1 MGTTAALKELETNE
15 IFCEDKIE
23 GPCGPVKGIY
33 ARERTFLALKAERLL
48 IRTLV
53 DTLDGEADAKK
64 LGLACKRISAM
75 KTKSHNLELV
85 GQKLMMMMSN
95 KMFYNDV
102 GDDETSQSV
111 RTGLI
116 VPTRLD

>member
-64 LGLACKRISAM
+64 LGLACKCLLNVAKYIAILCFRNIALYFA
-75 KTKSHNLELV
+75 KIRRRH
-85 GQKLMMMMSN
+85 
-95 KMFYNDV
+95 F
-102 GDDETSQSV
+102 
-111 RTGLI
+111 
-116 VPTRLD
+116 

>member
-53 DTLDGEADAKK
+53 DTLDGEATKCFTTM
-64 LGLACKRISAM
+64 LVMMKRCCF
-75 KTKSHNLELV
+75 
-85 GQKLMMMMSN
+85 Q
-95 KMFYNDV
+95 ND
-102 GDDETSQSV
+102 
-111 RTGLI
+111 
-116 VPTRLD
+116 PTNFVV

>member
-85 GQKLMMMMSN
+85 GQLLS
-95 KMFYNDV
+95 
-102 GDDETSQSV
+102 
-111 RTGLI
+111 
-116 VPTRLD
+116 

>member
-75 KTKSHNLELV
+75 KRISFIREMRRSCLKGNLASYPPLPEDFPKTELV
-85 GQKLMMMMSN
+85 RVL
-95 KMFYNDV
+95 YNFC
-102 GDDETSQSV
+102 
-111 RTGLI
+111 
-116 VPTRLD
+116 

>member
-64 LGLACKRISAM
+64 LGLACKRSVKIDVFWMFCFFYSQ
-75 KTKSHNLELV
+75 NL
-85 GQKLMMMMSN
+85 GPS
-95 KMFYNDV
+95 
-102 GDDETSQSV
+102 
-111 RTGLI
+111 
-116 VPTRLD
+116 